1 MPHLMLELLG
11 RLVDVSSWH
20 VVSKT
25 IAVPQTNI
33 DRAKQGTTTFFFH
46 PCWNSDQTWV
56 SDSIGTKTK
65 TQD

>member
-1 MPHLMLELLG
+1 MVMIKYMPHLMLELLG

-33 DRAKQGTTTFFFH
+33 DRAKQGTTTLFFQR
-46 PCWNSDQTWV
+46 N
-56 SDSIGTKTK
+56 DS
-65 TQD
+65 QCLS